1 MTDPTRPSAESVS
14 RGRFDMIVTFT
25 DEMQARQALG
35 ELRNAGFG
43 PDQALLLQPED
54 DASNLITPEG
64 QIKLPQTELVA
75 DRAVAIWIIIC
86 TEFVVGGLAGAL
98 VGWLIALFLNAPNI
112 APVWTWML
120 ALSLIG
126 AVVGIGV
133 GSLEWRKWKR
143 QLDTLR
149 QQVAIGLR
157 FVGRDPAS
165 DIVRARAIL
174 EQHGAS
180 GIDNT

>member
-1 MTDPTRPSAESVS
+1 MHDPARHSSERVS

-25 DEMQARQALG
+25 DETRARQALG
-35 ELRNAGFG
+35 ELRSAGFG

-54 DASNLITPEG
+54 DAANLIAPDG
-64 QIKLPQTELVA
+64 QIKLSRAELVA
-75 DRAVAIWIIIC
+75 DRTVAIWVIIC

-143 QLDTLR
+143 QLDALR

-157 FVGRDPAS
+157 FVGRNPAN
-165 DIVRARAIL
+165 DIIRARAIL